1 MLSAA
6 RVGIIVDEGLRL
18 AATPSL
24 DVHWSG
30 RREVGLR
37 SLQSV
42 ADRALA
48 GATNLAVM
56 DLAGW
61 RPV

>member
-1 MLSAA
+1 
-6 RVGIIVDEGLRL
+6 VIVEEGLRL

-24 DVHWSG
+24 DVHSSG

-42 ADRALA
+42 ADRVLA
-48 GATNLAVM
+48 GSTNLAVM
-56 DLAGW
+56 ELAGW